1 MATDDAVATR
11 PPSDATDALRERFA
25 VAVTAIVGV
34 AIALNAL
41 GNGFPN
47 DDQWI
52 VAEAKDLRHPSQWWH
67 ALTRP
72 WWPYAN
78 ALWRPVTTLQLA
90 IETWLG
96 GGAATPYHAINALW
110 HGAASALVA
119 LLALRVAPP
128 LAAGAAGLWFALHP
142 IHVEPI
148 ATLVGRADL
157 SVTLFLLLAAWV
169 ASRRAPLTRAHGWQ
183 IALCAFAALG
193 SKESGVAAPL
203 IVWAASR
210 LVRPTRESF
219 VAAGWAVAGIVPL
232 LIGRWFVLG
241 TLGGDEPHPAWV
253 GLAPAVAIPFAL
265 RSLAVGAGWLTWPR
279 PPVFEHAPPERLIM
293 APEPWLVATGIALV
307 AAAVWAAWRQWRR
320 PAPIA
325 LALLWWWATIL
336 PVSNLVFRS
345 GIVLADRVLYAPSVG
360 FALGLAIALGRI
372 PAARSAQRAAT
383 ALVAAVAL
391 YGGVLTWRDLP
402 VWKDSETLIAA
413 FVTRAP
419 ESWSGY
425 LFRGLARTSTGDRAG
440 AIADYDRGIALFP
453 REGRLLRERAKFA
466 LQDGDSTRAID
477 WLERSVSVYPK
488 AIRTRQIL
496 LDIYRRRGDAAA
508 RCRLLVPGV
517 ALAADQRRWQQ
528 ELAELRAAGQ
538 CR

>member
-1 MATDDAVATR
+1 M
-11 PPSDATDALRERFA
+11 ATDALHSVDTPSRARLAPRERFA

-41 GNGFPN
+41 SNGFPN

-90 IETWLG
+90 IETWAG

-119 LLALRVAPP
+119 LLALRIAPP
-128 LAAGAAGLWFALHP
+128 LAAAAAGLWFALHP

-157 SVTLFLLLAAWV
+157 SVTVFLLVSAYL
-169 ASRRAPLTRAHGWQ
+169 ASRRETLTRAHGWQ
-183 IALCAFAALG
+183 IACCAFAALG
-193 SKESGVAAPL
+193 SKESGIAAPL

-219 VAAGWAVAGIVPL
+219 VAAAWAVAGLVPL

-253 GLAPAVAIPFAL
+253 GLAPGVAIPFAL

-279 PPVFEHAPPERLIM
+279 PPVFEHAPPERLIL
-293 APEPWLVATGIALV
+293 APEPWLVAIGAALVV
-307 AAAVWAAWRQWRR
+307 AAAWAAWRQWRR
-320 PAPIA
+320 PAPLA

-345 GIVLADRVLYAPSVG
+345 GIVLADRVLYAPSVAA
-360 FALGLAIALGRI
+360 ALVLAALLAAV
-372 PAARSAQRAAT
+372 PAARGLSR
-383 ALVAAVAL
+383 VAAGGVVAVAA

-466 LQDGDSTRAID
+466 LQDGDSTRAIA
-477 WLERSVSVYPK
+477 WLERSVEVYPK

-496 LDIYRRRGDAAA
+496 LDIYRRRGDDAA

-528 ELAELRAAGQ
+528 ELKELRAAGR

>member
-1 MATDDAVATR
+1 M
-11 PPSDATDALRERFA
+11 
-25 VAVTAIVGV
+25 TAIVAV
-34 AIALNAL
+34 VIALNAL

-52 VAEAKDLRHPSQWWH
+52 VAEAKDLQHPSQWWH

-110 HGAASALVA
+110 HGAASALVVA
-119 LLALRVAPP
+119 LALRIAPP
-128 LAAGAAGLWFALHP
+128 VAAAAAGLFFALHP

-157 SVTLFLLLAAWV
+157 SVTVFLLLAAHI
-169 ASRRAPLTRAHGWQ
+169 ASRRAPLTRELGWQ
-183 IALCAFAALG
+183 IAACAFAALG

-219 VAAGWAVAGIVPL
+219 VAAAWAAAGIVPL

-253 GLAPAVAIPFAL
+253 GLAPGVAIPFAL

-279 PPVFEHAPPERLIM
+279 PPVFEHAPPERLIL
-293 APEPWLVATGIALV
+293 APEAWLVAVGTALV
-307 AAAVWAAWRQWRR
+307 AAAAWAAWRQWRR
-320 PAPIA
+320 PAPMA

-360 FALGLAIALGRI
+360 AALALAALLSGL
-372 PAARSAQRAAT
+372 PAARGLQRAAIGAT
-383 ALVAAVAL
+383 VAVAA

-477 WLERSVSVYPK
+477 WLERSVAVYPK

-528 ELAELRAAGQ
+528 ELAELRTAGQ